1 MEKLRELMQEQWLP
15 ELKDLSKECD
25 DVMEKKRANS
35 HGSSRTKQARQE
47 EANKALESID
57 DRCKRIQVPF
67 LTLHIHVYAHSMNIL
82 TICFT
87 SMYMLASLCSLPIL
101 RQSD

>member
-1 MEKLRELMQEQWLP
+1 MEKLRELMKDQWLP

-47 EANKALESID
+47 EANKALDSID
-57 DRCKRIQVPF
+57 ERCKRIQVSCLDAYPTYV
-67 LTLHIHVYAHSMNIL
+67 LS
-82 TICFT
+82 
-87 SMYMLASLCSLPIL
+87 
-101 RQSD
+101 